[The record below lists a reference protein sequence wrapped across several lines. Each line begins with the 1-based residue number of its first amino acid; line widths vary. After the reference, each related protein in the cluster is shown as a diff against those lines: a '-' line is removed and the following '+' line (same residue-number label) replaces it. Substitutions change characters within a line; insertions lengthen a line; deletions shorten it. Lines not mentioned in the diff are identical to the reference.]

1 MAQDPSSVEI
11 TVLGHTYTVAC
22 PPGQQ
27 GRLIEAAALLD
38 ERMRSVQGTGKVI
51 GAEKIAMMAA
61 LHLAYDYLFSPS
73 SKSFDVQEA
82 KRRIKEMEQRLD
94 RCFFEQDTLF

>member
-1 MAQDPSSVEI
+1 MSQENSSVEI
-11 TVLGHTYTVAC
+11 TVLGHLYTVAC

-27 GRLIEAAALLD
+27 GKLVEAAQLLD
-38 ERMRSVQGTGKVI
+38 ERMRAIQETGKVI

-61 LHLAYDYLFSPS
+61 LHLAYDYLFLPT
-73 SKSFDVQEA
+73 SKSYDLQEA
-82 KRRIKEMEQRLD
+82 RRRMKEMEQRLD